1 MAYNSAYTGPQ
12 VDAGIA
18 KANSAVQTD
27 GSVPMTGA
35 LDMGGQRV
43 TNVGAPTAETDAVR
57 QSDLKALSDEIDN
70 VINGTTPVTIPVATE
85 IKAGI
90 VKPGNGMA
98 VTDDGTLNNTLTLSD
113 LGGVPNTR
121 TVNGKALSADINLS
135 AADVGARPSS
145 WTPTADD
152 VGAVPT
158 SRRINNKQLNA
169 DITLTASDVGARPS
183 SWTPTAADVG
193 AATPAQVT
201 AAKPILRTAALSSS
215 GWSGNSQTITVSG
228 VVADTS
234 AQLIYVSPADKAS
247 ATAWGEAGVF
257 CSAQGANSLT
267 FVCDSTPSANITV
280 NISIQEART

>member
-1 MAYNSAYTGPQ
+1 MAYNSAYTGSQ

-18 KANSAVQTD
+18 KANSAMQPD

-43 TNVGAPTAETDAVR
+43 TNVGVPTAETDAVR

-90 VKPGNGMA
+90 VKPGDGMA
-98 VTDDGTLNNTLTLSD
+98 VTDDGTLNNTITLAD
-113 LGGVPNTR
+113 LGGVPTTR
-121 TVNGKALSADINLS
+121 TVNSKALSADINLS
-135 AADVGARPSS
+135 AADVGAVPTSRTVNGKALSSNISLDADDVGARPNS
-145 WTPTADD
+145 WTPTA
-152 VGAVPT
+152 
-158 SRRINNKQLNA
+158 S
-169 DITLTASDVGARPS
+169 
-183 SWTPTAADVG
+183 DVG
-193 AATPAQVT
+193 AATPADVN
-201 AAKPILRTAALSSS
+201 AAKPVLRTATLTTS
-215 GWSGNSQTITVSG
+215 GWSSNTQTVTVSG

-234 AQLIYVSPADKAS
+234 AQVIYVSPANKDS

-267 FVCDSTPSANITV
+267 FVCDSTPSASINV
-280 NISIQEART
+280 NISIQEAQT

>member
-1 MAYNSAYTGPQ
+1 MAYNSAYTGSQ

-18 KANSAVQTD
+18 KANSAMQPD

-43 TNVGAPTAETDAVR
+43 TNVGAPTAGTDVVR

-135 AADVGARPSS
+135 AADVGARP
-145 WTPTADD
+145 T
-152 VGAVPT
+152 
-158 SRRINNKQLNA
+158 
-169 DITLTASDVGARPS
+169 

-193 AATPAQVT
+193 AVPTNRTVNGKALSANISLNASDVGAATPADVN
-201 AAKPILRTAALSSS
+201 AAKPVLRTATLTTS
-215 GWSGNSQTITVSG
+215 GWSSNSQTVTVNG
-228 VVADTS
+228 VVADTN
-234 AQLIYVSPADKAS
+234 AQLIYVSPANKGS

-267 FVCDSTPSANITV
+267 FVCDSVPSANITV
-280 NISIQEART
+280 NISIQEAQT

>member
-18 KANSAVQTD
+18 KANSAVQPD

-43 TNVGAPTAETDAVR
+43 TNVGAPTAGTDVVR

-85 IKAGI
+85 VKAGI
-90 VKPGNGMA
+90 VKPGDGLA
-98 VTDDGTLNNTLTLSD
+98 VTADGTLNNTTTLSD

-121 TVNGKALSADINLS
+121 TVNSKALSADINLS
-135 AADVGARPSS
+135 AADVGARP
-145 WTPTADD
+145 T
-152 VGAVPT
+152 
-158 SRRINNKQLNA
+158 
-169 DITLTASDVGARPS
+169 

-193 AATPAQVT
+193 AVPTNRTVNGKALSANISLNASDVGAATPADVN
-201 AAKPILRTAALSSS
+201 AAKPVLRTATLTTS
-215 GWSGNSQTITVSG
+215 GWSSNTQTVTVQG
-228 VVADTS
+228 VSADTS
-234 AQLIYVSPADKAS
+234 AQLIYVSPASKAA
-247 ATAWGEAGVF
+247 ATAWSEAGVF

-267 FVCDSTPSANITV
+267 FVCDSTPSASINV
-280 NISIQEART
+280 NISIQEAQT